1 MAGIVEDAVLVGEIG
16 VVGREAPLVAAVGV
30 AVGVAMVAV
39 PAPARSQGFGGD
51 AIIV

>member
-16 VVGREAPLVAAVGV
+16 VVGREAPLVV
-30 AVGVAMVAV
+30 AIGVAMVAV